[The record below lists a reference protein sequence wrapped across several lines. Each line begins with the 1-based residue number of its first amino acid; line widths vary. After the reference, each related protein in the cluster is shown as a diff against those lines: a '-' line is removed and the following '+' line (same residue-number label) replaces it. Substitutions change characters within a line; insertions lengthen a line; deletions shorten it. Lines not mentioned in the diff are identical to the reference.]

1 MVLSSL
7 PWSTWSS
14 LPELMEKLM
23 LYTRVLPPTLN
34 AEVTLTDGKLVLE
47 VLKSG
52 KRAVVVTV
60 SSSAGMPVSE
70 VSVRSP
76 YEARLTK
83 EEKEVLATFVNI
95 VLDAVYSRVGNIA
108 GVVLHKAF
116 ASVIIEGID
125 EE

>member
-1 MVLSSL
+1 MLSSL
-7 PWSTWSS
+7 PWNS

-23 LYTRVLPPTLN
+23 LYSRVLPPTLN
-34 AEVTLTDGKLVLE
+34 AEVTLTGDKLALE
-47 VLKSG
+47 VRKGG

-60 SSSAGMPVSE
+60 TSSADMPVRD

-76 YEARLTK
+76 HEARLTK

-95 VLDAVYSRVGNIA
+95 VLDAIYSRVGNVA

>member
-1 MVLSSL
+1 MALSSL
-7 PWSTWSS
+7 PWNS

-23 LYTRVLPPTLN
+23 LYSRVLPPSLN
-34 AEVTLTDGKLVLE
+34 AEVTLAGGKLVLE
-47 VLKSG
+47 VRKGG
-52 KRAVVVTV
+52 KRVVVVTV
-60 SSSAGMPVSE
+60 SSSADMPVRD

-76 YEARLTK
+76 HEVKLTR

-95 VLDAVYSRVGNIA
+95 VLDAIYSKVGNIA
-108 GVVLHKAF
+108 GAVLHKAF

>member
-1 MVLSSL
+1 MMVLSSL
-7 PWSTWSS
+7 PWSS

-23 LYTRVLPPTLN
+23 LYSKVLPPSLN
-34 AEVTLTDGKLVLE
+34 AEVRLADGKLVLE
-47 VLKSG
+47 VLKGG

-76 YEARLTK
+76 HEARLTK

-108 GVVLHKAF
+108 GAVLHKAF

>member
-7 PWSTWSS
+7 PWSS

-23 LYTRVLPPTLN
+23 LYSRVLPPTLN

-47 VLKSG
+47 VRKGG

-60 SSSAGMPVSE
+60 SSGADMPVRD

-76 YEARLTK
+76 HEARLTK

-95 VLDAVYSRVGNIA
+95 VLDAIYSRVGNVA
-108 GVVLHKAF
+108 GAVLHKAF